1 MAARGVR
8 ILRVEPAGPGAR
20 AGLRPGDTILA
31 VNGAPVEDELALRF
45 YLADE
50 QVALSV
56 RSATGEAR
64 RVELDLA
71 GGGLGIE
78 VEEFRTRTCNNSCI
92 FCFVDQLPPGVRPGL
107 RVRDDD
113 YRLSF
118 LHGNYITLTNLA
130 EADLERIVE
139 HALSPLYVSVHATDP
154 ALRTR
159 ILGRKKPDDLAGK
172 LRRLIAGGITVHAQ
186 IVLMPQINDGAHL
199 RRTVLDLYDL
209 YPGVRSVAIVP
220 LGLSA
225 HGKPRERLR
234 PVTATFSAELI
245 RTVTTWQDA
254 FRRETG
260 RTFAYLADEFYLL
273 AGAPVPE
280 ARHYD
285 DFAQIE
291 DGVGM
296 VRRFLDDFDEALGR
310 EYPVRPGLRG
320 TLVTGRLFE
329 PFLAAAA
336 ARCNRRYGL
345 RLEVAAAENR
355 FLGGGITVA
364 GLLSA
369 GDIVAALQ
377 DSDPGDF
384 VVVPDDALSRAGA
397 IFLDDRTLPWV
408 AQALERPVRAG
419 GRSADDFFRLLA
431 ALS

>member
-1 MAARGVR
+1 MGTRGVH
-8 ILRVEPAGPGAR
+8 IIKVEPAGLGAR
-20 AGLRPGDTILA
+20 VGLRPGDTILA
-31 VNGAPVEDELALRF
+31 VNGSPVEDELALRF

-50 QVALSV
+50 QVALAV
-56 RSATGEAR
+56 RSAAGEAR
-64 RVELDLA
+64 RIDLDLA
-71 GGGLGIE
+71 GGSLGIE
-78 VEEFRTRTCNNSCI
+78 VEEFPTRTCNNACI
-92 FCFVDQLPPGVRPGL
+92 FCFVDQLPKGVRPGL

-130 EADLERIVE
+130 EADLERIVA

-154 ALRTR
+154 ALRSR
-159 ILGRKKPDDLAGK
+159 ILGRRKPDDLAGK
-172 LRRLIAGGITVHAQ
+172 LRRLIAGGITIHAQ

-199 RRTVLDLYDL
+199 RQTVLDLYDL

-234 PVTATFSAELI
+234 PVTPAFSAELI
-245 RTVTTWQDA
+245 RTVSAWQDA
-254 FRRETG
+254 FRKKIG
-260 RTFAYLADEFYLL
+260 RTFAYLADEFYVL

-280 ARHYD
+280 AGHYD

-310 EYPVRPGLRG
+310 PYPVRPGLRG
-320 TLVTGRLFE
+320 TLITGMLFE
-329 PFLAAAA
+329 PFLAATA

-345 RLEVAAAENR
+345 HLNVVAVPNR

-364 GLLSA
+364 GLLSG
-369 GDIVAALQ
+369 GDIVAALR
-377 DSDPGDF
+377 SAAPGNF
-384 VVVPDDALSRAGA
+384 VVVPDDALSRNEAV
-397 IFLDDRTLPWV
+397 FLDDRTLSWA
-408 AQALERPVRAG
+408 AQALERPVYRS
-419 GRSADDFFRLLA
+419 GRCADDFFRLLG
-431 ALS
+431 ALP